1 MAKQSVTICH
11 LHAFNMGG
19 LFFPVLF
26 LRAWT
31 DAALDC
37 ARLNNRINS
46 FAVTNGVKA
55 GGGFTM
61 SAPKISLTAITT
73 ANPSTATTKAAES
86 F

>member
-1 MAKQSVTICH
+1 MDKDFKLSVTICH
-11 LHAFNMGG
+11 LHAFNTGG

-26 LRAWT
+26 LRPWT

-46 FAVTNGVKA
+46 SAVTNGVTA

-61 SAPKISLTAITT
+61 SAPKISMTAITA
-73 ANPSTATTKAAES
+73 ANPSTGGGCN
-86 F
+86 